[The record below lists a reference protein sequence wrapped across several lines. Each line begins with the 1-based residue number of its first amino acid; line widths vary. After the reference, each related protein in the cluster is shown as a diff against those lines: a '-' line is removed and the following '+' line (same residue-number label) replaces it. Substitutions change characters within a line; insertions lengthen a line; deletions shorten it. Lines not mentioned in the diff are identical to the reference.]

1 MCGTT
6 TIGMKWT
13 RAGRA
18 AKAMFFIVALGWA
31 FATVAAEPTISV
43 SAKQRYP
50 WNGLVDLSFTLTGTG
65 GVLHD
70 TSFTA
75 RDVAGGTNITMA
87 TVRKTDGTAAN
98 VAQERLMPG
107 AYSWVW
113 DAAADLPKDFKCD
126 RVTVTGSAAVSSFSY
141 SVKFN
146 ANGGSGTMSNEAFT
160 YGTAKAL
167 TANAFTRAGYTF
179 QGWATSASGN
189 KVYNDKQS
197 INNLTTT
204 SGAVVNLYAVWKAA
218 LYMVID
224 LSGGA
229 NATSYPVSYLDD
241 VPSGGWSDTYKTTKL
256 VLRRVVKGTNSAG
269 GSMAK
274 DMWVGV
280 FEVTVAQYARVTG
293 LQVSVSTGDNKKPA
307 ACVYRNSTQAHIPD
321 TGKML
326 SGLETKTILNNV
338 RLPTQA
344 EWEYACRAG
353 TQTAYNN
360 GTSANAENMNE
371 VGWWSGNS
379 TGNNGWGL
387 IVGQKVPNGWGLYDM
402 HGNVSEMTSSSYA
415 MGGSFQSN
423 YGACTSS
430 SGSDVGNGGYVT
442 VGFRVFAEIN

>member
-167 TANAFTRAGYTF
+167 TANAYSKSGYNF
-179 QGWATSASGN
+179 FGWSKNTTAIRT
-189 KVYNDKQS
+189 YTDKQVVS
-197 INNLTTT
+197 NLTATPNAT
-204 SGAVVNLYAVWKAA
+204 VNLYAIWTINSLADGLNCTA
-218 LYMVID
+218 LPWRTDDSHPWYKWTKESKDGVASVISGSQKSGVYD
-224 LSGGA
+224 SWMETTIFGPATISFYYAKTLYGSSKFTITRDSTVIFTDSTPTIDSAWMHKSFSIPSGAHVIRFNYYHSGTDYSGG
-229 NATSYPVSYLDD
+229 N
-241 VPSGGWSDTYKTTKL
+241 
-256 VLRRVVKGTNSAG
+256 
-269 GSMAK
+269 
-274 DMWVGV
+274 VGV
-280 FEVTVAQYARVTG
+280 RIDQF
-293 LQVSVSTGDNKKPA
+293 QV
-307 ACVYRNSTQAHIPD
+307 
-321 TGKML
+321 
-326 SGLETKTILNNV
+326 
-338 RLPTQA
+338 
-344 EWEYACRAG
+344 
-353 TQTAYNN
+353 AYN
-360 GTSANAENMNE
+360 
-371 VGWWSGNS
+371 
-379 TGNNGWGL
+379 
-387 IVGQKVPNGWGLYDM
+387 
-402 HGNVSEMTSSSYA
+402 
-415 MGGSFQSN
+415 
-423 YGACTSS
+423 
-430 SGSDVGNGGYVT
+430 
-442 VGFRVFAEIN
+442 